1 MKIKTAGCLNINREH
16 EGNNNEVKFS
26 WQVIKKHNKPLQR
39 QLHEAVK
46 INNKKHEESLNSKN
60 KFNGQRIRRIGL
72 EKVKSEIIKSKYF
85 YINRQVNIIC

>member
-1 MKIKTAGCLNINREH
+1 MLKHINREH